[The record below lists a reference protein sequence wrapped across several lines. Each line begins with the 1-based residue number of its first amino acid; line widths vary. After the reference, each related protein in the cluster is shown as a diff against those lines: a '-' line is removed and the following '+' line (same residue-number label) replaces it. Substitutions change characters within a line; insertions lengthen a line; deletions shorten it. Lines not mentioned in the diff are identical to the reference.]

1 MRLAV
6 SFLAVVVNTKMRLTA
21 MPTILNRAVP
31 FVLDTLIGKLV
42 SVRAT
47 TNKCQWSVVKSK
59 IYERK

>member
-6 SFLAVVVNTKMRLTA
+6 SFLAVVVNTKMRLIA

-31 FVLDTLIGKLV
+31 FVLDTLTGKPV
-42 SVRAT
+42 SVNGTA
-47 TNKCQWSVVKSK
+47 NKCQWSVVKSK

>member
-6 SFLAVVVNTKMRLTA
+6 SFLAVVVNTKMRLIA

-31 FVLDTLIGKLV
+31 SVLDTLIGKLV

-47 TNKCQWSVVKSK
+47 TNKCQ
-59 IYERK
+59 